1 MNKTIIVKNKN
12 GISGKT
18 YESNIE
24 DLIYLI
30 NTSFGDILEFEILK
44 IKYQDTFNDSI
55 NSRIESDIKKLI
67 DNRLLILDHMIIER
81 EISDKIS
88 NRIESMILGD

>member
-1 MNKTIIVKNKN
+1 MYNTIRVKNKN

-30 NTSFGDILEFEILK
+30 NTSFGDILEFEIFN

-67 DNRLLILDHMIIER
+67 VNRLVILDHMKIER
-81 EISDKIS
+81 EISDKIT
-88 NRIESMILGD
+88 NRIESMILGE